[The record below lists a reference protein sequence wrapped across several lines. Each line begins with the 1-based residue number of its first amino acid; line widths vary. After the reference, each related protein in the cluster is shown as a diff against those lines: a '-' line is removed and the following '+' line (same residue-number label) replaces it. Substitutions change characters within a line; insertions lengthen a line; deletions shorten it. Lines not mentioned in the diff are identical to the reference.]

1 MKKILLAI
9 VSILTI
15 TACSNSSSGAIT
27 SVDAPTFLS
36 KISQP
41 GVQIIDVRTPEEFAA
56 GHLVGAINIDVNG
69 STFADSLAALDKN
82 GTYALYC
89 RSGNRST
96 IASGK
101 MADAGFSN
109 IINFNKGGF
118 VELANA
124 GAPTE

>member
-1 MKKILLAI
+1 MKKILLAV

-15 TACSNSSSGAIT
+15 TACSNSSSGTIT

-36 KISQP
+36 KVSQP

-69 STFADSLAALDKN
+69 STFADSLASLDKN

-109 IINFNKGGF
+109 IINLHKGGF

>member
-1 MKKILLAI
+1 MTGVQTCALPI
-9 VSILTI
+9 S
-15 TACSNSSSGAIT
+15 IT

-36 KISQP
+36 KVSQP
-41 GVQIIDVRTPEEFAA
+41 GVQIIDVRTPDEFAA